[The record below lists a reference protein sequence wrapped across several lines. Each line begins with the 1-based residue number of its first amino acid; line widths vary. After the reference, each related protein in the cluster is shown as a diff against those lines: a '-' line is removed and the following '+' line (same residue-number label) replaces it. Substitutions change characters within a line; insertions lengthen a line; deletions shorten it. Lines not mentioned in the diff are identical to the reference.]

1 MASLTAPATAPERH
15 SHVVAEGSDAKRLT
29 IALVLIL
36 AFMAAEV
43 VTGIFAHSLAL
54 LSDAA
59 HMLTDAGAL
68 ALSLV
73 TLRLVARPAAG
84 NFTFGLKRM
93 EAFSAQ
99 ANGFTLLVLAGLI
112 IYEGVKRLVSP
123 PQPVGLAVLLVAVA
137 GIVVNLLASWQ
148 LAKANRESLNIE
160 GSFQHILTDLA
171 AFIATAI
178 AGAVILLTGFARA
191 DGIAALLVAAI
202 MLKAAYS
209 LLKASG
215 RVFLE
220 AAPAGTDVTAIGAA
234 LAAQP
239 GVSSVRDLHV
249 WEIGSGLPSLSAHVR
264 VAAAADCHAIRA
276 ELAGLLHD
284 RFGIDHVTLQVDHVD
299 DEACVALPA
308 ASMANG
314 PG

>member
-123 PQPVGLAVLLVAVA
+123 PQPVGLAVLVVAVA

-264 VAAAADCHAIRA
+264 VAPAADCHAIRA

-308 ASMANG
+308 ASMADG

>member
-15 SHVVAEGSDAKRLT
+15 CHAVAEGSDAKRLT

-43 VTGIFAHSLAL
+43 VTGIFAQSLAL

-112 IYEGVKRLVSP
+112 IYEGIKRLVSP
-123 PQPVGLAVLLVAVA
+123 PQPVGLAVLVVAVA

-264 VAAAADCHAIRA
+264 AAAAADCHAIRA